1 LNDSQQKWTCCIFA
15 QIVRLGAGSFLK
27 KITSFV
33 AASAARRL
41 VEARA
46 HLLSVAPPILIVGAS
61 RAAADEFAL
70 SLAAEQGATF
80 GITRVSVAE
89 LVSRLAL
96 PALARKGL
104 TPTAPLSDEAVSARV
119 ADDLVHDDRLDYFE
133 PVARMPGFPRAL
145 SRTLGELR
153 MAGVAPELLQGHAA
167 NRDLR
172 GLLERSVEER
182 RKAGAVDYATLL
194 ETATAELG
202 ANPAALADRTVVL
215 LDVAINSTNEAAF
228 ALAVMSAAAAA
239 VVTVPA
245 SDARTLEAFHLAA
258 PPKSAGN
265 GNALDRLQRFLFS
278 SDVPPAGE
286 GDQSVVLFSA
296 PGEGREAVE
305 IARRIMREAER
316 GVPFDQ
322 MAVLL
327 RAPQTYLGV
336 LEHAL
341 DRAGVPAWFHRG
353 TRRPDPAGR
362 ALLALLACADE
373 ELSARRFAEYV
384 SLGQVPLNDAADADL
399 WSPPADDLV
408 DAMLPPEDRAEDAQP
423 EDEARAATSRG
434 ETARDIAGT
443 LRAPWRWEDLIVEA
457 AVIGRLDRWQRRLQG
472 LEYEYDRRVREAGSE
487 DPDASIVKALTRD
500 RDQLR
505 ALRSFAEPI
514 LAEMDQW
521 PESQRWGDWLSALER
536 LAPRVIAKP
545 ERVLRVLRELAPLS
559 AIGPVRLREVRDVL
573 TPRLSTLTHEPPRR
587 RHGRVFVGAPAAAR
601 GRAFRVVFVPG
612 LAERMFP
619 QKIREDSLLPDQ
631 RRIAT
636 AVALSTQPR
645 RSADERLQ
653 LTLAV
658 GAAAERLYLSFP
670 RVELN
675 ESRPRV
681 PSFYVLEIARAIE
694 GRIPDARSIAE
705 RAFQAGGSKLA
716 WPAPADPHDA
726 IDEFEHDLSTL
737 GHLLADRSEAVKG
750 RARYLYEMS
759 PELQRSLT
767 ARWKR
772 WQSRKWDP
780 ADGLVQSTDMTR
792 AALAAQRLGARPYSL
807 TALQRFSSC
816 PYQFLM
822 AAVYRLAPL
831 EAPAPL
837 QRIDPLTRGDLFHQF
852 QAATLRRL
860 QQDGMLPLSH
870 DALPQAQQVL
880 TEAIRGIEAVEKD
893 RLSPA
898 IDRVWKDEMASMTS
912 DLRIWLDKLADE
924 GADWTPERFEFSFGL
939 ADTLGRD
946 ERSRAEPALVD
957 GRFKLRGSIDM
968 IERHRKT
975 GFLRITDHKTGRNRT
990 REGQTIVDG
999 GKILQPVLYGLAV
1012 KALEPEQ
1019 TVFSGRLFYCT
1030 SAGDFK
1036 SYEIP
1041 LMGEAPA
1048 RGIEVL
1054 DIIDRA
1060 IERGTL
1066 GPRPAADACGYC
1078 DFLTVCGR
1086 REEARTRHKDAALFA
1101 DLDELRKMP

>member
-1 LNDSQQKWTCCIFA
+1 MK
-15 QIVRLGAGSFLK
+15 R
-27 KITSFV
+27 ITSFV
-33 AASAARRL
+33 GASGARRL
-41 VEARA
+41 AQARA
-46 HLLSVAPPILIVGAS
+46 HVLGLEPPILIVGAS

-70 SLAAEQGATF
+70 SLAAEKGATF
-80 GITRVSVAE
+80 GITRASVAE

-119 ADDLVHDDRLDYFE
+119 ADDLVTRGELDYFG
-133 PVARMPGFPRAL
+133 PVARMPGFARAL

-153 MAGVAPELLQGHAA
+153 MAGVAAEQLQGHTA
-167 NRDLR
+167 NDDLR
-172 GLLERSVEER
+172 VLLERAVDER

-194 ETATAELG
+194 ETAAAELR
-202 ANPAALADRTVVL
+202 ATPAMLADRTVVL
-215 LDVAINSTNEAAF
+215 LDVAIHSKHEDAF
-228 ALAVMSAAAAA
+228 AHAVMASAAAAI
-239 VVTVPA
+239 VTVPA
-245 SDARTLEAFHLAA
+245 GDARTIEALQLGAA
-258 PPKSAGN
+258 G
-265 GNALDRLQRFLFS
+265 GGGGGVGALDRLQQYLFS
-278 SDVPPAGE
+278 SEPPPRGH
-286 GDQSVVLFSA
+286 GDESVVLFSA
-296 PGEGREAVE
+296 PGEGREAIE
-305 IARRIMREAER
+305 IARRILREAER

-327 RAPQTYLGV
+327 RAPHTYLGV

-341 DRAGVPAWFHRG
+341 QRAGVPAWFHRG

-384 SLGQVPLNDAADADL
+384 SLGQVPLSDTADADL

-408 DAMLPPEDRAEDAQP
+408 DAMLPPEERAEDVQP
-423 EDEARAATSRG
+423 EEEARAATARG
-434 ETARDIAGT
+434 ETDRDIAGT

-472 LEYEYDRRVREAGSE
+472 LEYEYDRRVREAGSD
-487 DPDASIVKALTRD
+487 DPDASLVRALTRD
-500 RDQLR
+500 REQLR

-514 LAEMDQW
+514 LAEMAEW
-521 PESQRWGDWLSALER
+521 PDAQRWGDWLSALER

-587 RHGRVFVGAPAAAR
+587 RHGRVFIGTPAAAR
-601 GRAFRVVFVPG
+601 GRAFSVVFVPG

-619 QKIREDSLLPDQ
+619 QKVREDSLLPDQ
-631 RRIAT
+631 RRAMTDAALAT
-636 AVALSTQPR
+636 QAR
-645 RSADERLQ
+645 RTADERLQ

-658 GAAAERLYLSFP
+658 GAAADRLYVSFP

-694 GRIPDARSIAE
+694 GVIPDARSISE
-705 RAFQAGGSKLA
+705 RAYQAGGSKLA
-716 WPAPADPHDA
+716 WPAPAAAADA

-737 GHLLADRSEAVKG
+737 GGLLADRSEAVKG

-767 ARWKR
+767 ARWRR
-772 WQSRKWDP
+772 WQWKKWDP
-780 ADGLVQSTDMTR
+780 ADGLVQSTDMTS

-831 EAPAPL
+831 EEPAPL

-860 QQDGMLPLSH
+860 QQQGLLPLSP
-870 DALPQAQQVL
+870 DALLQAQAIL
-880 TEAIRGIEAVEKD
+880 TEAIRSIEEVEKD

-898 IDRVWKDEMASMTS
+898 IDRVWKDEMASMTA
-912 DLRIWLDKLADE
+912 DLRIWLEKLAEE

-939 ADTLGRD
+939 AGTPGRD
-946 ERSRAEPALVD
+946 ERSRPEPAVVAD
-957 GRFKLRGSIDM
+957 RFRLRGSIDM

-999 GKILQPVLYGLAV
+999 GRILQPVLYGLAL
-1012 KALEPEQ
+1012 KALEPDQ

-1030 SAGDFK
+1030 TAGDFK

-1054 DIIDRA
+1054 EIIDRA

-1066 GPRPAADACGYC
+1066 GPKPAPEACRYC
-1078 DFLTVCGR
+1078 DFLVVCGR
-1086 REEARTRHKDAALFA
+1086 REESRTRFKDAALFA
-1101 DLDELRKMP
+1101 DLDALRKMP

>member
-1 LNDSQQKWTCCIFA
+1 MDLLHFCANRKIA
-15 QIVRLGAGSFLK
+15 AGSFLK
-27 KITSFV
+27 TITAFV
-33 AASAARRL
+33 AAAGARRL
-41 VEARA
+41 VDARA
-46 HLLSVAPPILIVGAS
+46 HVSSLAPPILIIGSS

-70 SLAAEQGATF
+70 AMAADKGATF
-80 GITRVSVAE
+80 GVTRVSFAE

-96 PALARKGL
+96 PALARNGQ

-119 ADDLVHDDRLDYFE
+119 ADDLVNRGRLAYFE

-153 MAGVAPELLQGHAA
+153 MAAVAPEQLTGHAA
-167 NRDLR
+167 NDDLR
-172 GLLERSVEER
+172 ALLERAVDER
-182 RKAGAVDYATLL
+182 HRVGAVDYATLL
-194 ETATAELG
+194 DTATAELRAHPG
-202 ANPAALADRTVVL
+202 ALADRTIVL
-215 LDVAINSTNEAAF
+215 LDVAITSRREEAF
-228 ALAVMSAAAAA
+228 AAA
-239 VVTVPA
+239 VIDAAASVIATVPA
-245 SDARTLEAFHLAA
+245 SDTRTLEAFNLPAPAA
-258 PPKSAGN
+258 SQTN
-265 GNALDRLQRFLFS
+265 GNALDRLQRFLFAS
-278 SDVPPAGE
+278 EAPPRGE
-286 GDQSVVLFSA
+286 GDESVVLFSA
-296 PGEGREAVE
+296 PGEGREAIE
-305 IARRIMREAER
+305 IARRILSEAER

-384 SLGQVPLNDAADADL
+384 SLGQVPLSEAGNADL
-399 WSPPADDLV
+399 WSAPADDLV
-408 DAMLPPEDRAEDAQP
+408 DAMLPPEDRAEDVQP
-423 EDEARAATSRG
+423 EEEAQAATARG
-434 ETARDIAGT
+434 ETDRDLAGT

-457 AVIGRLDRWQRRLQG
+457 AVIGHLDRWQRRLRG

-487 DPDASIVKALTRD
+487 DPDASIVRALMRD
-500 RDQLR
+500 REQLR

-514 LAEMDQW
+514 LAEMAEW

-536 LAPRVIAKP
+536 LAPRVITKP

-587 RHGRVFVGAPAAAR
+587 RHGRVFVGTPAAAR
-601 GRAFRVVFVPG
+601 GRSFAVVFVPG

-619 QKIREDSLLPDQ
+619 QKVREDSLLPDL
-631 RRIAT
+631 RRVNTDA
-636 AVALSTQPR
+636 ALATQPR
-645 RSADERLQ
+645 RTADERLQ

-670 RVELN
+670 RVEIN

-694 GRIPDARSIAE
+694 GRIPDARSLSE
-705 RAFQAGGSKLA
+705 RAFHSGGSRLA
-716 WPAPADPHDA
+716 WPAPPDPDQA

-737 GHLLADRSEAVKG
+737 GALLADRSEAVRG

-759 PELQRSLT
+759 PDLQRSLT
-767 ARWKR
+767 SRWKR

-780 ADGLVQSTDMTR
+780 ADGLVQSTDMTK

-807 TALQRFSSC
+807 TALQKFSMC

-831 EAPAPL
+831 EEPAPL

-852 QAATLRRL
+852 QAATLRQL
-860 QQDGMLPLSH
+860 QKDGLLPLSPV
-870 DALPQAQQVL
+870 ALPRAQQVL
-880 TEAIRGIEAVEKD
+880 TEAIRSIEDTEKD

-912 DLRIWLDKLADE
+912 DLRLWLEKLADE
-924 GADWTPERFEFSFGL
+924 GAEWTPERFEFSFGL

-946 ERSRAEPALVD
+946 ERSRPEPALVD
-957 GRFKLRGSIDM
+957 DRFKLRGSIDM

-990 REGQTIVDG
+990 REGQTIIDG
-999 GKILQPVLYGLAV
+999 GKILQPVLYGLAL
-1012 KALEPEQ
+1012 KALEPDQ

-1030 SAGDFK
+1030 TAGDFK

-1048 RGIEVL
+1048 RGIDVL
-1054 DIIDRA
+1054 EIIDRA
-1060 IERGTL
+1060 VERGTL
-1066 GPRPAADACGYC
+1066 AAKPAANACDYC
-1078 DFLTVCGR
+1078 DFLVVCGS
-1086 REEARTRHKDAALFA
+1086 REESRTRHKDAALFG
-1101 DLDELRKMP
+1101 DLDALRKMP